1 MPNYRNSI
9 VGSIAA
15 NNTSVTLAYR
25 EFFNGGVGVQVTGSF
40 SGTLQFEMTL
50 DGTNFV
56 AVQATNVTTAA
67 IATTTT
73 ATGVFQ
79 FDVVGALVVRVRST
93 AWTSGTATVTVVG
106 LAG

>member
-1 MPNYRNSI
+1 MPNFRNSTS
-9 VGSIAA
+9 GSIAA
-15 NNTSVTLAYR
+15 NDTSVTLAYR

-67 IATTTT
+67 IAGTTT
-73 ATGVFQ
+73 ATGIFR

-93 AWTSGTATVTVVG
+93 AWTSGTATLTVVG